1 VPNQQKK
8 IHPVAFTRAVLHNA
22 RALEALTMLS
32 VVTLTSRDAIEV
44 MARLP
49 RINIA
54 NIPQHIVQIGH
65 NNLNCF
71 FDDEDYEFYLASL
84 KKSAEQY
91 DVDIHAYVLLPNAVQ
106 IIATPSI
113 PQGISSMMQSLGR
126 RYVQYVNHR
135 YQRSGTLWAGRYKSS
150 VIDSDAYLLTCYRYV
165 ELKPMYEGIVDGPEL
180 YPWSS
185 FNYHTCRKKSDI
197 IVDHRLYMDLG
208 ETKEER
214 GNEYSALFRFRFD
227 RMLLDYIAETIKLG
241 QVLGGDQ
248 FTEKIEQ
255 IANHRVRPLKRGRP
269 KKKKSTEPTSP

>member
-1 VPNQQKK
+1 
-8 IHPVAFTRAVLHNA
+8 
-22 RALEALTMLS
+22 
-32 VVTLTSRDAIEV
+32 

-54 NIPQHIVQIGH
+54 NIPQHIVQVGH

-84 KKSAEQY
+84 KKAAEQY
-91 DVDIHAYVLLPNAVQ
+91 DVHIHAYVLLPNAVQ
-106 IIATPSI
+106 LVATPNI
-113 PQGISSMMQSLGR
+113 PNGISSMMQSLGR

-135 YQRSGTLWAGRYKSS
+135 YQRSGTLWGGRYKSS

-165 ELKPMYEGIVDGPEL
+165 ELKPMHEGIVDGPEL

-185 FNYHTCRKKSDI
+185 FAYHTGRGDNDLI
-197 IVDHRLYMDLG
+197 IDHRLYLALG
-208 ETKEER
+208 ETSEER
-214 GNEYSALFRFRFD
+214 ADGYSELFRFEFD
-227 RMLLDYIAETIKLG
+227 RMLLNYIAETIKVG
-241 QVLGGDQ
+241 QVLGGDR

-269 KKKKSTEPTSP
+269 KKKKTKASA